1 MQPCLARDGETLPDA
16 ATAAGAGAANPRE
29 AARVS
34 AGAACDGIAEEP
46 ARHSHRLRA
55 AQLGRPGAYT
65 EDGRLKMDNNGAEQA
80 LRPIV
85 LGRKNY
91 LFAGSEAGRTGP
103 PSSVHS
109 CRPASTCKSIRS
121 CTCAMSSIVCPRIRS
136 GWSWSL
142 RHASGSASARILWHK
157 PRPERLSFR
166 AKALWCTGFRGHPI
180 VVGVLWDLLRDLV
193 VT

>member
-1 MQPCLARDGETLPDA
+1 MQRLRQEQARPILEKLHGYLQGPHATALPKSLLATAIGYALRNWAALAR
-16 ATAAGAGAANPRE
+16 
-29 AARVS
+29 
-34 AGAACDGIAEEP
+34 
-46 ARHSHRLRA
+46 
-55 AQLGRPGAYT
+55 YT

-91 LFAGSEAGRTGP
+91 LFAGSEAAAHRTAILC
-103 PSSVHS
+103 SLVQ
-109 CRPASTCKSIRS
+109 TCKHLKSIRS

-166 AKALWCTGFRGHPI
+166 AKALWRTGFRGHPI

>member
-1 MQPCLARDGETLPDA
+1 MQRLRQEQARPIREKLHGYLQGPHATALPKSLLATAIGYALRNWAALARW
-16 ATAAGAGAANPRE
+16 
-29 AARVS
+29 
-34 AGAACDGIAEEP
+34 
-46 ARHSHRLRA
+46 
-55 AQLGRPGAYT
+55 
-65 EDGRLKMDNNGAEQA
+65 LKMDNNGAEQA

-91 LFAGSEAGRTGP
+91 LFADSEAGRTGP

-166 AKALWCTGFRGHPI
+166 AKALWRTDFRGHPI